1 MFRKLFVIMAVLFS
15 FGFAYTQSIAPSK
28 WKAEYY
34 NNPYLAGTPF
44 LSQNEA
50 APIKYKWWASP
61 VPGMYRDLISI
72 RWIGQFNTPSD
83 EVYVMKFSSDDG
95 IRIYIDGKPV
105 VNRWYEQ
112 KAADMEKPIY
122 LKKGKHE
129 VKIEF
134 FDVLGAAAVSFDI
147 VRQFGDSDDTVAI
160 TGKAVLP
167 NGAKAP
173 QDKEIYFTASG
184 SGGQNYYGYTVIPSG
199 KNAAA
204 YQVGIPAG
212 KMNMTLRYDT
222 APDICTGLGYY
233 SPSGTAALLKDAGSI
248 AVNGSPVTGIDI
260 PLAAGP
266 ALSGIIS
273 IPGGS
278 TAPSEGIPVYV
289 TVMRDN
295 SDEYVLPLT
304 IPAGKNSAPYSV
316 MVPKSADTSLYQ
328 VGFALIYEGYMDWG
342 YYNPER
348 TFSMKGEAKWQRIT
362 DTGVKNLDMELVKAG
377 IVSGTISLE
386 NGAKAEKEI
395 WVTIQG
401 ISVDNPD
408 QMYTRYLNYALIP
421 QGENSGPF
429 TIKLPIDPVEN
440 TYYIRYICT
449 LHGIQRT
456 GYYSKGGTLKF
467 ADAKKAVK
475 FDLYQGNY
483 SGINLIIKKDP
494 KQLSLD
500 EEKEIG
506 KQKAQS
512 IVKEIVKP
520 GMTDYEKL
528 LVLHD
533 YLCQNSVYGWNEV
546 SSSVYTILCN
556 GVGECSSHAA
566 AMYEMLTAAG
576 VECKIVGGVGHV
588 WDIVKIDGKWYYHDA
603 TYDDNGKDYHEYSCF
618 LLSEAQLINMG
629 HSWKIQDFPP
639 SPDPFVFKKDYLPD
653 KKLVQNDQFY
663 RVMGNISLPD
673 GEVAGENG
681 VEIRFWGDYFFIP
694 PGKNSTPYIVPYFK
708 IDQNDERVL
717 GMSIKSGQ
725 GYISWGYAGK
735 NGYTPYKD
743 QAIKF
748 KKDYSEDI
756 IGLNLTLQKG
766 VTVSGTISLP
776 DGMTAP
782 KEGVTVW
789 MNVFDADKH
798 VLGWPGFTIPYG
810 ESSVGYSMGV
820 APGNYYFG
828 AQDTSMPALFPNS
841 YYSKNGPVY
850 VIRDAEPVKVGSK
863 PLDGIG
869 IVLAQGAAVEG
880 KISLP
885 AGAKAPQGGFPLYVK
900 FYDSADISVY
910 SRKVV
915 ITEGSNS
922 LVFKLTA
929 PPFDFKIGY
938 DWAGGEYCP
947 WGYFSKKG
955 TVYDIRDALL
965 FKGKPAALKGID
977 MALEKGDVISGKV
990 MLPAGTAA
998 PANGVTVWVSIY
1010 NEAKER
1016 LKSPSF
1022 VIPAGQSSVEY
1033 RIVMP
1038 KQSPPPKY
1046 YISYNWVKGFVSA
1059 GYYSKGKTVFKIEDA
1074 ALLDMSKGDFKNI
1087 DLTLVRGFEVSGSFI
1102 LPKGITAPE
1111 GGLTVYFARYE
1122 EDKNHQNWWPH
1133 TIPAGENKLDFIY
1146 NFLPGKYYFAYN
1158 WADGYVNPGFYSK
1171 QGFVNKID
1179 AAGLVD
1185 LTKQDVSGINLYLTP
1200 GMELSGTLSLPD
1212 GEKAPQGGIKAWVNI
1227 YGTNRKAV
1235 VWPGFTIPEGQN
1247 STPFKIYLT
1256 EGIYYIGYNEVVPA
1270 NFVNKQLYSK
1280 NGMTPYF
1287 EQAYIID
1294 LTKKGVSG
1302 VDLQVFQGL
1311 KVSGTVYLPQGETA
1325 PAGGVSVWVNLWD
1338 ANKKAMIWPKV
1349 TIHEGKNSA
1358 DFDIYYRKG
1367 EYYIG
1372 FNGVSATQYKDWR
1385 IYTKQGMVDSFAK
1398 ASTFK
1403 LTQDTGGF
1411 KLYIEKK

>member
-1 MFRKLFVIMAVLFS
+1 
-15 FGFAYTQSIAPSK
+15 
-28 WKAEYY
+28 
-34 NNPYLAGTPF
+34 
-44 LSQNEA
+44 
-50 APIKYKWWASP
+50 
-61 VPGMYRDLISI
+61 
-72 RWIGQFNTPSD
+72 
-83 EVYVMKFSSDDG
+83 MKFSSDDG
-95 IRIYIDGKPV
+95 IRIFIDGILL

-112 KAADMEKPIY
+112 KADDKEEPVF

-134 FDVLGAAAVSFDI
+134 LEVLGAAAVSFDI
-147 VRQFGDSDDTVAI
+147 VRQFADGDETIDV
-160 TGKAVLP
+160 TGKATLP

-173 QDKEIYFTASG
+173 QDKEIYFTAAG
-184 SGGQNYYGYTVIPSG
+184 SDGRNYYGYTVIPSG
-199 KNAAA
+199 KNGTV
-204 YQVGIPAG
+204 YQVNIPSG
-212 KMNMTLRYDT
+212 KKDYILAYETV
-222 APDICTGLGYY
+222 PDICTGKGYY
-233 SPSGTAALLKDAGSI
+233 SPSGTAALMRDAGNI
-248 AVNGSPVTGIDI
+248 AVKGSPVAGIDI

-266 ALSGIIS
+266 TLSGVIS
-273 IPGGS
+273 IPGNS
-278 TAPSEGIPVYV
+278 AAPSGGIPVWV
-289 TVMRDN
+289 NIMRDN
-295 SDEYVLPLT
+295 GDEYVLPVT
-304 IPAGKNSAPYSV
+304 IPAGKNSVQYSV
-316 MVPKSADTSLYQ
+316 MVPKSADISLYQ
-328 VGFALIYEGYMDWG
+328 AGYALMYEGYMDWG
-342 YYNPER
+342 YYNLER

-362 DTGVKNLDMELVKAG
+362 GNNVKNLDMELIKAG

-395 WVTIQG
+395 WLTVQG

-408 QMYTRYLNYALIP
+408 QMYTRYWQYALIP
-421 QGENSGPF
+421 KGENSGLF
-429 TIKLPIDPVEN
+429 SIKLPVDSVEN
-440 TYYIRYICT
+440 TYYIRYICN

-467 ADAKKAVK
+467 ADAKKAAS
-475 FDLYQGNY
+475 FDLYQGNFN
-483 SGINLIIKKDP
+483 GINLIIKKDP
-494 KQLSLD
+494 NQLSLD

-506 KQKAQS
+506 KQKAKS
-512 IVKEIVKP
+512 IVKELIKT

-546 SSSVYTILCN
+546 SSSVYTILCT
-556 GVGECSSHAA
+556 GIGECGSHAA
-566 AMYEMLTAAG
+566 AMYEMLTEAG

-603 TYDDNGKDYHEYSCF
+603 TYDDNGKDYLEYSCF
-618 LLSEAQLINMG
+618 LLSKDQLINMG
-629 HSWKIQDFPP
+629 HSWKMQEFPDC
-639 SPDPFVFKKDYLPD
+639 PDPFVFKKETLPN
-653 KKLVQNDQFY
+653 KKLVHNDQFY
-663 RVMGNISLPD
+663 RIMGNISLPD
-673 GEVAGENG
+673 GEAAGENG

-708 IDQNDERVL
+708 IDKDDERVL
-717 GMSIKSGQ
+717 GMSIKNDQ

-748 KKDYSEDI
+748 KKDNNEDI

-776 DGMTAP
+776 DGITAP

-789 MNVFDADKH
+789 MNVFDSDKRA
-798 VLGWPGFTIPYG
+798 LGWPGFNIPYG

-820 APGNYYFG
+820 APGSYYFG
-828 AQDTSMPALFPNS
+828 VQDTSLPALFPNS
-841 YYSKNGPVY
+841 YYTKNGPVF
-850 VIRDAEPVKVGSK
+850 VIRDAGLVKVGST
-863 PLDGIG
+863 PVDGIN

-885 AGAKAPQGGFPLYVK
+885 AGVKAPQDGFPLYVK
-900 FYDSADISVY
+900 FYDITNISAY

-915 ITEGSNS
+915 IPAGSNFIT
-922 LVFKLTA
+922 FKVTA

-938 DWAGGEYCP
+938 DWAGGDYCP
-947 WGYFSKKG
+947 QGYYSKNG
-955 TVYDIRDALL
+955 TVYDFKDTPV
-965 FKGKPAALKGID
+965 FKGKPGAFKGID
-977 MALEKGDVISGKV
+977 MMLVKGDVISGKV
-990 MLPAGTAA
+990 LLPAGTSA
-998 PANGVTVWVSIY
+998 PDNGVTVWVSIY

-1022 VIPAGQSSVEY
+1022 KIPAGQNSTEY
-1033 RIVMP
+1033 KIVMP
-1038 KQSPPPKY
+1038 KKSPPPKY
-1046 YISYNWVKGFVSA
+1046 YVSYNWVKGFVSA
-1059 GYYSKGKTVFKIEDA
+1059 GYYSKGKTVPKIDDA
-1074 ALLDMSKGDFKNI
+1074 SFLDMSKGDYKNI
-1087 DLTLVRGFEVSGSFI
+1087 DLTLVKGFEVSGSFI
-1102 LPKGITAPE
+1102 LPKGTTAPE
-1111 GGLTVYFARYE
+1111 GGITVYFARYE

-1133 TIPAGENKLDFIY
+1133 TIPAGENKLDFSY

-1179 AAGLVD
+1179 AAELVD

-1200 GMELSGTLSLPD
+1200 GKELSGTLSLPE
-1212 GEKAPQGGIKAWVNI
+1212 GEKAPKGGIKAWVNI

-1235 VWPGFTIPEGQN
+1235 VWPGFMIPEGQN
-1247 STPFKIYLT
+1247 SAPFKIYMMD
-1256 EGIYYIGYNEVVPA
+1256 GMYYAGYNEVVPV
-1270 NFVNKQLYSK
+1270 NYVNKLLYSK

-1287 EQAYIID
+1287 DQASIID
-1294 LTKKGVSG
+1294 LTKKGASG
-1302 VDLQVFQGL
+1302 IEIQVFQGL
-1311 KVSGTVYLPQGETA
+1311 KVSGTVYLPVGETA

-1349 TIHEGKNSA
+1349 TIPEGKNSA
-1358 DFDIYYRKG
+1358 DFDLFYQKG

-1398 ASTFK
+1398 AATFK

-1411 KLYIEKK
+1411 KLYLEKK